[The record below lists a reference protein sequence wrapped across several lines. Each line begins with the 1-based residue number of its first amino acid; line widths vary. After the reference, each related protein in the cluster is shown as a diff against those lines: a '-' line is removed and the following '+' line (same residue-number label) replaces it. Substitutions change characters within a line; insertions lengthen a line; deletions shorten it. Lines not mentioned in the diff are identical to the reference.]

1 MSLTP
6 TPPLVKLVGA
16 GPGAADLLTLR
27 AVRAIEWASLL
38 LVDDLVNPD
47 IVALASPQ
55 ARVIHVGKR
64 GGCQQTPQ
72 AFIERLMVR
81 GAQGGERVVRLK
93 GGDPFIFGRGGEEV
107 QTLRSHGMEVEVING
122 STAGLAGVSSL
133 GVPLT
138 HRQQAQGV
146 VLLTGHAQAGALA
159 TNWGAVAQAA
169 SQLHLTLVIYMG
181 VRELPAIEQGLRQ
194 GLADDTP
201 VAVIQNATLPQQR
214 HAVTVLSDLAA
225 MVLREGLSSPAIVVV
240 GDVLKGLAQA
250 QAVACE
256 NTGLFEENL
265 EHAWTLNASTS
276 LAAR

>member
-47 IVALASPQ
+47 IVALACPQ

-81 GAQGGERVVRLK
+81 GAQSGERVVRLK

-107 QTLRSHGMEVEVING
+107 QTLRSQGIEVEVING
-122 STAGLAGVSSL
+122 ITAGLAGVTSL
-133 GVPLT
+133 GAPLT
-138 HRQQAQGV
+138 HRQHAQGV

-169 SQLHLTLVIYMG
+169 AQLHLTLVIYMG

-225 MVLREGLSSPAIVVV
+225 MVGREGLGSPAIVVV